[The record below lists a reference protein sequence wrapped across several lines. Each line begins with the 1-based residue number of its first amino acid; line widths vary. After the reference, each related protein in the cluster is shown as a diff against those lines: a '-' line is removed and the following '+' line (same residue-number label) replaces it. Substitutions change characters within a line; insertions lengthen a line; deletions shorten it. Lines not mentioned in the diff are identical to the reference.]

1 MKKLFLKIHRWLA
14 IPFGIFFSILCFT
27 GTALAFR
34 HEIAS
39 LCGVSHDRDLAF
51 FRVVKSLHR
60 FLFMNPASHDS
71 TSVGE
76 IIIGITALC
85 SILILIS
92 GIILW
97 WPQNKRML
105 KNRFSIHFNKGWK
118 RFVYDSHASLGIYA
132 VIFLLMMAL
141 TGPTMSFRWYN
152 KGASSLVGMKSESHD
167 APSAKFAPNGPK
179 QQQQLIGTAQQSTDT
194 KALAPSNPN
203 HQSQKEGQ
211 EDAHKFFMKIHDG
224 HGAGIIGEIIY
235 CCAALIG
242 GFLPISG
249 YYLWWTRRKQR
260 SRH

>member
-105 KNRFSIHFNKGWK
+105 KNRFSPYILIKGGKDLSTTVMPHW
-118 RFVYDSHASLGIYA
+118 VYMPL
-132 VIFLLMMAL
+132 
-141 TGPTMSFRWYN
+141 SFF
-152 KGASSLVGMKSESHD
+152 S
-167 APSAKFAPNGPK
+167 
-179 QQQQLIGTAQQSTDT
+179 
-194 KALAPSNPN
+194 
-203 HQSQKEGQ
+203 
-211 EDAHKFFMKIHDG
+211 
-224 HGAGIIGEIIY
+224 
-235 CCAALIG
+235 
-242 GFLPISG
+242 
-249 YYLWWTRRKQR
+249 
-260 SRH
+260 